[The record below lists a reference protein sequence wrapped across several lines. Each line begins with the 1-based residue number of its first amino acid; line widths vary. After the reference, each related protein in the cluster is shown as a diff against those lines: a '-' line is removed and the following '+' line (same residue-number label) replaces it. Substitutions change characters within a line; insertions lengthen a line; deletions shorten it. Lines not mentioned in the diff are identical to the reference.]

1 MKLLLDRP
9 FVLAWMYALASVVL
23 GPFIFLGGYSF
34 FTQGVGDYCDPVHGD
49 AAARD
54 AAFRAAQTFQI
65 TGAAVM
71 LALGVLVL
79 FRLWS
84 RRHDINRN
92 LVVVA
97 SGLGVVPMMGGFVLV
112 ILLSGPAGQSCW
124 PN

>member
-1 MKLLLDRP
+1 MRLLLDRP

-34 FTQGVGDYCDPVHGD
+34 FTHGVGDYCDPVHGD

-71 LALGVLVL
+71 LALGLLVL
-79 FRLWS
+79 IRLWS
-84 RRHDINRN
+84 RRDINQN
-92 LVVVA
+92 LVVAA
-97 SGLGVVPMMGGFVLV
+97 SGLAVVPMMGGFVLI
-112 ILLSGPAGQSCW
+112 ILLSGPGGQSCW
-124 PN
+124 PS

>member
-1 MKLLLDRP
+1 
-9 FVLAWMYALASVVL
+9 MYVLASVVL

-71 LALGVLVL
+71 LALGLLVL
-79 FRLWS
+79 IRLWS
-84 RRHDINRN
+84 RRDINQN
-92 LVVVA
+92 LVVAA
-97 SGLGVVPMMGGFVLV
+97 SGLAVVPMMGGFVLI
-112 ILLSGPAGQSCW
+112 ILLSGPGGQSCW
-124 PN
+124 PS

>member
-1 MKLLLDRP
+1 MRLLLDRP

-54 AAFRAAQTFQI
+54 AEFRAAQMFQI

-71 LALGVLVL
+71 LALGILVLV
-79 FRLWS
+79 RLWS
-84 RRHDINRN
+84 RRRDINRY
-92 LVVVA
+92 LVAV
-97 SGLGVVPMMGGFVLV
+97 SGLAVVLMMGGFILV
-112 ILLSGPAGQSCW
+112 VLLSGPGGQSC
-124 PN
+124 

>member
-1 MKLLLDRP
+1 MRLLLDRP
-9 FVLAWMYALASVVL
+9 FVLAWMYVLASVVL

-34 FTQGVGDYCDPVHGD
+34 FTHGVGDYCDEIHGD

-71 LALGVLVL
+71 LALGLLVL
-79 FRLWS
+79 IRLWS
-84 RRHDINRN
+84 RRYDINRYLVALSG
-92 LVVVA
+92 LVVIF
-97 SGLGVVPMMGGFVLV
+97 MMGGFVLV
-112 ILLSGPAGQSCW
+112 VLLSGPGGQSCW

>member
-23 GPFIFLGGYSF
+23 GPFIFLGGYWF
-34 FTQGVGDYCDPVHGD
+34 FTHGVGDYCDEIHGD

-71 LALGVLVL
+71 LALGLLVL
-79 FRLWS
+79 IRLWS
-84 RRHDINRN
+84 RRHEINRY
-92 LVVVA
+92 LVA
-97 SGLGVVPMMGGFVLV
+97 LSGLAVIFMMGGFVLV
-112 ILLSGPAGQSCW
+112 VLLSGPGGQSCW
-124 PN
+124 PY

>member
-1 MKLLLDRP
+1 MRLLLDRP
-9 FVLAWMYALASVVL
+9 FVLAWMYVLASVVL

-71 LALGVLVL
+71 LALGLLVL
-79 FRLWS
+79 IRLWS
-84 RRHDINRN
+84 RRDINQN
-92 LVVVA
+92 LVVAA
-97 SGLGVVPMMGGFVLV
+97 SGLAVVPMMGGFVLI
-112 ILLSGPAGQSCW
+112 ILLSGPGGQSCW
-124 PN
+124 PS